1 VRAESLYGFIE
12 RVLQILMPLRLPS
25 PTDVAIRPDGVIG
38 PNQPARDEVDE
49 LARCAGGAAVED
61 KHSTSVC
68 VASTPAR
75 TVGAAHDARSGV
87 RTRAPNGS

>member
-49 LARCAGGAAVED
+49 LARCAGDAAVED
-61 KHSTSVC
+61 KTFEFHLC
-68 VASTPAR
+68 
-75 TVGAAHDARSGV
+75 GEHARSYGRS
-87 RTRAPNGS
+87 RT